1 MYDKELDVRFRSIL
15 GKHMQSFINEKRA
28 CGYRYFSETKRLKRF
43 DQFISKT
50 GLTTIELPK
59 HLAEEWIAKRPHES
73 SRTQQQRIETIRQFS
88 RYLRRMGLH
97 AYAPDMK
104 MIPINHIDF
113 TPYIFSHDEIHR
125 IIEASDSLSQTYI
138 SPLRHL
144 TIPLIFRLL
153 YGCGMRLGEVLRLKV
168 ADVNLETA
176 IITVREGKFRKDR
189 LVPVAASITER
200 MQKYA
205 TIVNEHNPKA
215 FFFPARDGGRNSQN
229 TVYTYFR
236 QFLRTCSIPHR
247 GRGKGPRVHDIRHTF
262 AVHCLERW
270 YREGA
275 DLGAMLPVL
284 ATYLGHQGLAGTQR
298 YLRLTP
304 DIFPDIIA
312 QLEESVGCV
321 IPRRTDS

>member
-1 MYDKELDVRFRSIL
+1 MYDKELDVRFNSIL
-15 GKHMQSFINEKRA
+15 GNHMQSFINEKLA
-28 CGYRYFSETKRLKRF
+28 CGYRYVSEMKRLKRF
-43 DQFISKT
+43 DRFISKT
-50 GLTTIELPK
+50 GLTTVEVPK

-73 SRTQQQRIETIRQFS
+73 SRTQERRIDTLRQFS
-88 RYLRRMGLH
+88 RYMRRMGLH

-104 MIPINHIDF
+104 MIPIKHIDF

-125 IIEASDSLSQTYI
+125 IIEVSDSLSQTYI

-144 TIPLIFRLL
+144 TTPLIFRLL
-153 YGCGMRLGEVLRLKV
+153 YGCGMRVDEVLHLKV
-168 ADVNLETA
+168 ADVDLETA

-189 LVPVAASITER
+189 LVPVVASITER
-200 MQKYA
+200 MQKYVA
-205 TIVNEHNPKA
+205 IINEHNPEA
-215 FFFPARDGGRNSQN
+215 FFFPARDGGHISQK
-229 TVYTYFR
+229 TVYCYFR
-236 QFLRTCSIPHR
+236 QFLYMCGIPHR

-275 DLGAMLPVL
+275 DLDVMLPVL
-284 ATYLGHQGLAGTQR
+284 ATYLGHQGLSGTQR

-304 DIFPDIIA
+304 DIFPDITA
-312 QLEESVGCV
+312 KLEESAGRI